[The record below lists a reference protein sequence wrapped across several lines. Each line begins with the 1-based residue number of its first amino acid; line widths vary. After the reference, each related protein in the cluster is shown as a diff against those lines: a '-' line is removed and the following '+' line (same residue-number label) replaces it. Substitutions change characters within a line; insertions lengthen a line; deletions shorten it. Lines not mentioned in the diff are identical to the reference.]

1 MKYLFLLF
9 LLVFSCASKQNATA
23 IDSIQTNASPC
34 PEDGD
39 CIFEVLSNQSFSIE
53 KDGIGALYPKIV
65 AGNTIILKFEYKRN
79 DIPNTAN
86 GQYRELVYLE
96 LNRDHLEIDL
106 KEDELNNVKA
116 LFARLCFCRGQTG
129 YYIINQG
136 QLSIKKLSENQYHLN
151 MRFQIDEVPQVIS
164 EINEVFFIK

>member
-9 LLVFSCASKQNATA
+9 LLVFSCASQRNATA

-39 CIFEVLSNQSFSIE
+39 CTFEVLSNQSFSIE
-53 KDGIGALYPKIV
+53 KDGIGALYPKV
-65 AGNTIILKFEYKRN
+65 VDGNTIILKFEYKRN
-79 DIPNTAN
+79 DIPNTVD

-96 LNRDHLEIDL
+96 LSPEHVEIDL
-106 KEDELNNVKA
+106 KDGELINVKA

-136 QLSIKKLSENQYHLN
+136 QLSLKKLSEHQYHLK
-151 MRFQIDEVPQVIS
+151 MRFKIDEVPQVIS
-164 EINEVFFIK
+164 EIDEVFSIK

>member
-9 LLVFSCASKQNATA
+9 LLICSCASKQHATV
-23 IDSIQTNASPC
+23 IDSTQVNASPC

-39 CIFEVLSNQSFSIE
+39 CTFEVLSNQSFSIE
-53 KDGIGALYPKIV
+53 KDGIGALYPKV
-65 AGNTIILKFEYKRN
+65 VDGNTIILKFEYKRN
-79 DIPNTAN
+79 DIPNTVD

-96 LNRDHLEIDL
+96 LNRDHLEIDF

-136 QLSIKKLSENQYHLN
+136 QLSIKKLSESQYHLK
-151 MRFQIDEVPQVIS
+151 MRFKIDEVPQVIS
-164 EINEVFFIK
+164 EIDEVISFK